1 MTGRPCPIGQERCAL
16 GRWVRSLTVM
26 DFQLDRPRV
35 ALVGPDPLAR
45 AGLRAALI
53 AHHVEVASDSVHLED
68 EPDLR
73 VDAIVWD
80 DGPGGVTPLPR
91 APGAPLLALVADGE
105 RARVALAS
113 GARGALLRDGDGR
126 RMAAALAAI
135 DAGLIVVDEPFVEG
149 LVDSPPADPV
159 TDDWIDPLTARE
171 LEVLELMAE
180 GLSNKEI
187 GVELAISP
195 HTAKFHV
202 NTILGKLDAQTRTEA
217 VVRAARTG
225 LLSL

>member
-1 MTGRPCPIGQERCAL
+1 
-16 GRWVRSLTVM
+16 M

-35 ALVGPDPLAR
+35 ALLGPDPLAR
-45 AGLRAALI
+45 TGLRAALT
-53 AHHVEVASDSVHLED
+53 AHDVEVAHDLADLED
-68 EPDLR
+68 GPDGD

-80 DGPGGVTPLPR
+80 DGPTGGTLWPSRPP
-91 APGAPLLALVADGE
+91 APVLALVADGE
-105 RARVALAS
+105 RAHAALAG

-135 DAGLIVVDEPFVEG
+135 DAGLVVLDEPFLERFAE
-149 LVDSPPADPV
+149 PAPAV
-159 TDDWIDPLTARE
+159 ASADWIDPLTARE

-187 GVELAISP
+187 AGVLDISP

-217 VVRAARTG
+217 VVRAARSG
-225 LLSL
+225 VLAL

>member
-1 MTGRPCPIGQERCAL
+1 MKRTMLGLVFAVVLVAPRLATASTPRTWRVGGVEGWTTAL
-16 GRWVRSLTVM
+16 RES
-26 DFQLDRPRV
+26 
-35 ALVGPDPLAR
+35 VGVTSEGL
-45 AGLRAALI
+45 AGL
-53 AHHVEVASDSVHLED
+53 
-68 EPDLR
+68 
-73 VDAIVWD
+73 
-80 DGPGGVTPLPR
+80 
-91 APGAPLLALVADGE
+91 
-105 RARVALAS
+105 ALATQAVEGIDGS
-113 GARGALLRDGDGR
+113 VVWALLRDGDGR

-187 GVELAISP
+187 AGQLDISP

-217 VVRAARTG
+217 VVRAARSG